1 MADKAEVVVN
11 AEETVIEFIKK
22 QIDELNSATK
32 TAQELGIATTIE
44 IATQTNEFDIPR
56 PVLKF
61 AGAWKQML
69 KSGILRI
76 K

>member
-1 MADKAEVVVN
+1 MADKAEVIVDTDEALV
-11 AEETVIEFIKK
+11 EFIKK
-22 QIDELNSATK
+22 QVDQLNAATK
-32 TAQELGIATTIE
+32 AAQERGIATTIE

>member
-1 MADKAEVVVN
+1 MMND
-11 AEETVIEFIKK
+11 
-22 QIDELNSATK
+22 DELVKEIKISIDVLNALIKS
-32 TAQELGIATTIE
+32 AQENGIATTIE

-56 PVLKF
+56 PVMKF

>member
-1 MADKAEVVVN
+1 MADKVLIEIN
-11 AEETVIEFIKK
+11 ADESIVEFIKK
-22 QIDELNSATK
+22 MIDQLNSATK
-32 TAQELGIATTIE
+32 KAQEMGIATTIE